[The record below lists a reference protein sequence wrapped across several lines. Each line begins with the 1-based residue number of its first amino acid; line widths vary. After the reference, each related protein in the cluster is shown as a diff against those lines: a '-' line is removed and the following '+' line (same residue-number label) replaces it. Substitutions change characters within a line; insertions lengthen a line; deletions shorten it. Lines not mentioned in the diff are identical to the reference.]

1 MTIYVPRKKDREC
14 RFKNGTF
21 FFYFLFNCV
30 FGCPLFSFSVMS
42 SFYIRLP
49 EKYKNKS
56 VQEYLDDLLEFYN
69 EYFWLIHVLPF
80 NFITHRQWDQFD
92 VEWRNALM
100 SFMEQAG
107 DNWAKALLESILNTN
122 DYVKCKTMCSCQ

>member
-1 MTIYVPRKKDREC
+1 MTIYVPRKRGREC
-14 RFKNGTF
+14 RFRNGTF
-21 FFYFLFNCV
+21 FIIIQLCTWM
-30 FGCPLFSFSVMS
+30 FSFFFFSVMS

-56 VQEYLDDLLEFYN
+56 VQGYLDDLLEFYN

-92 VEWRNALM
+92 VKWRNALM